1 MPEPNNPR
9 DGQEPRL
16 DPQPSRRR
24 SRLPEKATL
33 VFDESLAANE
43 HHPLA
48 NAAPEA
54 RALSRLKLIG
64 SILARLARLSPGA
77 IRRGA

>member
-1 MPEPNNPR
+1 
-9 DGQEPRL
+9 
-16 DPQPSRRR
+16 
-24 SRLPEKATL
+24 LPAKATL
-33 VFDESLAANE
+33 VFDETLAANE

-54 RALSRLKLIG
+54 RALSRMKLIG

>member
-1 MPEPNNPR
+1 MPEPINPR
-9 DGQEPRL
+9 DGQEP
-16 DPQPSRRR
+16 PPGPFPSRRC
-24 SRLPEKATL
+24 SRLPAKATL
-33 VFDESLAANE
+33 VFDETLAANE

-54 RALSRLKLIG
+54 RALSRMKLIG